1 MAHRSQC
8 SSAGDNPLDPKYL
21 PSHFREEYRLAID
34 ALVEDDLEGYYEF
47 LQSADVVDFLSRQEI
62 EHIRCT
68 VQIPYQSTQP
78 ELPYVESEGDG
89 SSDTY
94 WPVHSD
100 LDAPGLDLGWPQHHH
115 FIGPTEVTTLVN
127 PSEPDMPSI
136 KAQARR
142 LIKNAQ
148 QVIAV
153 VMDTFTDVDIF
164 ADILD
169 AAMRSVAVYIILDE
183 QNAHHFTTMASNCRV
198 NLESIQFMRVRTV
211 SGITYRCRSGK
222 SFKGQMLDRF
232 LLTDC
237 RAVLSGNYSFM
248 WSFEKIHRCM
258 AHLFLGQLVT
268 TFDEEFRIL
277 FAQSQPLVPENVL
290 VPVPDYSSLS
300 DSQYSTDR
308 TPLFRDP
315 RKFLPIE
322 SSRPKEWARHSFDDQ
337 KRMPP
342 GRHEHI
348 HRSLDQGPL
357 DIHRNKYSSQQFRIE
372 QQYFV
377 EQGHPMIQSNTM
389 DFAGSKRHSYAEG
402 TYARHSSSQ
411 FMQHQA
417 MHNFEEGMATQSR
430 KIHREQHHYQRTGP
444 EPGYGSYDQ
453 FRDQGYPPMD
463 QYSESGYPHGIE
475 IEPPDNYDPVV
486 NYLSSSKLAMEMGHG
501 SDKLSHPGEGPF
513 CHSNAK
519 RLSVGHPYAC
529 QTSPTQQNLSEQKQF
544 FVGSGSD
551 RKTQDPSAKQGMR
564 DWRISS
570 YLSAY
575 DDAGEED
582 ISQPFGN
589 DPFEEPLNPSQGII
603 FAPLVSDPKFNAKE
617 LPKIAELRLKTT
629 RPEHSRTPD
638 IIVSMATGE
647 GDISEDMDVKEPKR
661 EESFRRRFNPAIQR
675 TSRLRSSL
683 IFSSQ
688 LEQHISQ
695 ELNLTSGQHCEE
707 TANEEDDQS
716 RFSLT
721 AQILGKRRSIT
732 REPFQWRCNKPATVD
747 NSTIESL
754 KFKDITTD
762 AGDKEL
768 QNNPPLGTN
777 MASSKEQPKPDH
789 EEESK
794 MVQCAHPSKS
804 AQIEQP
810 KTIQTAHLPS
820 SLSNTLYIDMN
831 DPDSR
836 FKFFKEL
843 AAKRKAAKASESES
857 SAEKAPLNPVTPFDL
872 KTKDEVTR
880 VEPTLPVAP
889 LNPADTSTKKPST
902 STEGPLNPEDTSNK
916 KIATSTEALLN
927 PADTSTNKT
936 ATSTE
941 TPPNPAD
948 TSTNKTATSTE
959 TPPNPAD
966 TSTNKTATSTETP
979 PNPADTSNKK
989 PATSTQTS
997 SETLETSPVSQGNK
1011 TSMATHG
1018 SLHLDVKDEAS
1029 KNKEQEELNLPK
1041 SDSKTFLRRRLSCDD
1056 GLLRVSMDAEKIELK
1071 NSQNQSVSE
1080 VNTRDTSAFLEHT
1093 SKERSFNIAPKEFSS
1108 YKLSPKEPNSSN
1120 PASKELSPSLPL
1132 TLTEVSSLLSPTS
1145 TSFSLANL
1153 TSFKHAAKDLSSALT
1168 PTLNESS
1175 SSNLPSKQKL
1185 LSSKPVTV
1193 ESNKPLSPTQSESS
1207 VSSHPIPSKSST
1219 SAHTIPL
1226 QSGPPIIPGPVEPVV
1241 SPKPDK
1247 TDSKEFLSPTPMQS
1261 CSSSI
1266 PAPAPATKLSLRP
1279 SSTQT
1284 KSSSLPISTLVG
1296 STSSTPIDSNISPNP
1311 STKESLFTIATT
1323 ELKSPS
1329 PKTNPI
1335 KSYSSPSP
1343 GQDEFVLSPNP
1354 SKTAS
1359 NSDPK
1364 PTTAEL
1370 NDSPNSSLP
1379 SPKHFTEQ
1387 ANKSPILTPTQS
1399 SSSSIPTTREPNP
1412 LPNNTPTEPGAS
1424 PDHTPTDS
1432 SASSNPT
1439 QTKSHSSPMSASGGS
1454 VLFPMSG
1461 QTKSITS
1468 PNLTPTEY
1476 CSSPN
1481 HTPTESTSPFNPVL
1495 VESNPSSNSNPTH
1508 STASHDTVPA
1518 PSVIVDNSK
1527 KGKLSNLIKEQ
1538 RAGSSPAAKGDKK
1551 AGDPEIMSKTA
1562 PGESTSHGPQSPDE
1576 TKENDSTMKPESPTD
1591 QTNPISPPVKQAKVS
1606 QSHYHSS
1613 TANVLSSSNLRD
1625 DTKLLL
1631 GQISANSQSR
1641 TEFTIE
1647 SAVTD
1652 DAKQDEADRGVSGKE
1667 EESALGQ
1674 SRGPTRTSQE
1684 REKLLQRIESMRKE
1698 RKVYSR
1704 FEMPP

>member
-8 SSAGDNPLDPKYL
+8 SSDGDNPLDPKYL
-21 PSHFREEYRLAID
+21 PSHCREEYRLAID

-68 VQIPYQSTQP
+68 VQVPYQSTQP

-100 LDAPGLDLGWPQHHH
+100 FEAPGLDLGWPQQHH

-169 AAMRSVAVYIILDE
+169 AAMRNVAVYIILDE
-183 QNAHHFTTMASNCRV
+183 QNAHHFTTMASNCQV

-290 VPVPDYSSLS
+290 IPVPDYSSLS

-322 SSRPKEWARHSFDDQ
+322 SSRPEEWARHSFDDRMDMVR

-342 GRHEHI
+342 GRREPI
-348 HRSLDQGPL
+348 HRSLDQDPL
-357 DIHRNKYSSQQFRIE
+357 DMYRNKYSSQQFRIE
-372 QQYFV
+372 QQ
-377 EQGHPMIQSNTM
+377 SNTM
-389 DFAGSKRHSYAEG
+389 EFAGSKRHSYAEG

-444 EPGYGSYDQ
+444 EPGYCGYDE
-453 FRDQGYPPMD
+453 FRDQAYPPMD

-475 IEPPDNYDPVV
+475 IEPPDNYDPVL
-486 NYLSSSKLAMEMGHG
+486 NYLSSSNLAVEMGHG
-501 SDKLSHPGEGPF
+501 SYKLSHPGQGPF

-519 RLSVGHPYAC
+519 RLSVGQPYAC
-529 QTSPTQQNLSEQKQF
+529 QTSPTQQNPSEHKQF

-582 ISQPFGN
+582 ISQPIGN
-589 DPFEEPLNPSQGII
+589 DPFEEPLNPSQGIL

-617 LPKIAELRLKTT
+617 LPKIAGHRLNKTT
-629 RPEHSRTPD
+629 RSEHSRTPD
-638 IIVSMATGE
+638 IIVSMATDE
-647 GDISEDMDVKEPKR
+647 GDKSEEMDIKEPKR

-716 RFSLT
+716 RLSLT

-732 REPFQWRCNKPATVD
+732 REPFEWRFNKPATVD

-754 KFKDITTD
+754 KSEDITTD

-768 QNNPPLGTN
+768 PKNPPVGTD

-789 EEESK
+789 EEQTKTGQS
-794 MVQCAHPSKS
+794 AHPSKS

-820 SLSNTLYIDMN
+820 SLSNTSYIDMN

-843 AAKRKAAKASESES
+843 AAKRKAAKAAESES

-872 KTKDEVTR
+872 KTKDPVTS
-880 VEPTLPVAP
+880 VEATFPVAP
-889 LNPADTSTKKPST
+889 LNQADKSTKKPATSTETLLKPEDTSTKKP
-902 STEGPLNPEDTSNK
+902 
-916 KIATSTEALLN
+916 
-927 PADTSTNKT
+927 

-948 TSTNKTATSTE
+948 TST
-959 TPPNPAD
+959 
-966 TSTNKTATSTETP
+966 
-979 PNPADTSNKK
+979 KK
-989 PATSTQTS
+989 PATSTQAS
-997 SETLETSPVSQGNK
+997 SETLETSPVSQENK

-1018 SLHLDVKDEAS
+1018 SLDLDVKDHAS
-1029 KNKEQEELNLPK
+1029 KNKEQEDLNLPK
-1041 SDSKTFLRRRLSCDD
+1041 T
-1056 GLLRVSMDAEKIELK
+1056 EKIELK
-1071 NSQNQSVSE
+1071 NSQNQSVSK
-1080 VNTRDTSAFLEHT
+1080 VNPRDTSAFLKHT
-1093 SKERSFNIAPKEFSS
+1093 SKECIFNIAPKDFSL
-1108 YKLSPKEPNSSN
+1108 YKLSPKEPKSSN
-1120 PASKELSPSLPL
+1120 PASKELIPSFPL
-1132 TLTEVSSLLSPTS
+1132 TLTEASSSLSQTPTS
-1145 TSFSLANL
+1145 SSLTNL

-1168 PTLNESS
+1168 PTLKESS
-1175 SSNLPSKQKL
+1175 SSNPPSKQQL
-1185 LSSKPVTV
+1185 PSSKPVTI
-1193 ESNKPLSPTQSESS
+1193 ESNIPLSPTQFKSS

-1219 SAHTIPL
+1219 SVHTIPL
-1226 QSGPPIIPGPVEPVV
+1226 QSSPPTIPGPVEPVV

-1247 TDSKEFLSPTPMQS
+1247 TDSKESLSPTPMQS

-1266 PAPAPATKLSLRP
+1266 LAPATEFSLLP
-1279 SSTQT
+1279 SPTQT
-1284 KSSSLPISTLVG
+1284 KSSSLPMSTLIG
-1296 STSSTPIDSNISPNP
+1296 STSSTPMESNTSPNP

-1335 KSYSSPSP
+1335 NSHSSPSP
-1343 GQDEFVLSPNP
+1343 GQDELVLSPKP

-1359 NSDPK
+1359 NSSPK
-1364 PTTAEL
+1364 PTTAEF

-1379 SPKHFTEQ
+1379 SAKHVTEQ
-1387 ANKSPILTPTQS
+1387 TDKSPILTPTQS
-1399 SSSSIPTTREPNP
+1399 SYSSNPTTREPNP
-1412 LPNNTPTEPGAS
+1412 LPNNTSTEPGAS
-1424 PDHTPTDS
+1424 PDPTPTDS

-1454 VLFPMSG
+1454 VLCPKPG

-1481 HTPTESTSPFNPVL
+1481 HTPTEPTSPFKPVL
-1495 VESNPSSNSNPTH
+1495 VESSPSSNSNPTE

-1527 KGKLSNLIKEQ
+1527 EDKLSNLIKEQ
-1538 RAGSSPAAKGDKK
+1538 KAGSSPDAKCEKK
-1551 AGDPEIMSKTA
+1551 AGDAETMSKTG
-1562 PGESTSHGPQSPDE
+1562 PGESASHGPQSPDE
-1576 TKENDSTMKPESPTD
+1576 TKESSSTIKPESPTD

-1631 GQISANSQSR
+1631 EQISANSQSR
-1641 TEFTIE
+1641 TELTKE

-1667 EESALGQ
+1667 EASAQGQ
-1674 SRGPTRTSQE
+1674 SKGPTRTSQE

-1704 FEMPP
+1704 FEVKYHTVSIGQ

>member
-34 ALVEDDLEGYYEF
+34 ALVEDDLEGYYQF

-94 WPVHSD
+94 WPVRSD
-100 LDAPGLDLGWPQHHH
+100 LDAPGLDLGWPQQHH

-169 AAMRSVAVYIILDE
+169 AAMRNVAVYIILDE
-183 QNAHHFTTMASNCRV
+183 QNAYHFTTMASNCRV

-258 AHLFLGQLVT
+258 AHLFLGQLVA

-342 GRHEHI
+342 GRHEYI
-348 HRSLDQGPL
+348 HRSLDQGSL
-357 DIHRNKYSSQQFRIE
+357 DMYRNKYSSQQFRIE
-372 QQYFV
+372 QQYFM
-377 EQGHPMIQSNTM
+377 EQGHPMMQSNTM

-402 TYARHSSSQ
+402 TYARHSSPQ

-453 FRDQGYPPMD
+453 FSDQGYPPMD

-486 NYLSSSKLAMEMGHG
+486 NYLSSSKLAVEMGHG

-513 CHSNAK
+513 CHSTAK

-617 LPKIAELRLKTT
+617 LPKIAGLRLKTT

-638 IIVSMATGE
+638 IIVSMATDE
-647 GDISEDMDVKEPKR
+647 GDKSEDMDVKEPKR

-688 LEQHISQ
+688 LEQHISH

-716 RFSLT
+716 RLSLA
-721 AQILGKRRSIT
+721 AQILGKRRSIA
-732 REPFQWRCNKPATVD
+732 REPFEWRCNKPATVD

-754 KFKDITTD
+754 KSEDITTD

-768 QNNPPLGTN
+768 QNNPPVGTD

-872 KTKDEVTR
+872 TTKDEVTS

-889 LNPADTSTKKPST
+889 LNPADTSSKKPSTSTEGPLKPEDASNKKTATSTEALLNPADTSTKKPST
-902 STEGPLNPEDTSNK
+902 STEGPLKPEDASNK
-916 KIATSTEALLN
+916 
-927 PADTSTNKT
+927 KT

-941 TPPNPAD
+941 TPPNTAD
-948 TSTNKTATSTE
+948 TSTKKTATSTQ
-959 TPPNPAD
+959 A
-966 TSTNKTATSTETP
+966 
-979 PNPADTSNKK
+979 
-989 PATSTQTS
+989 S
-997 SETLETSPVSQGNK
+997 SETLETSPVSQENK

-1018 SLHLDVKDEAS
+1018 SLHLDVKDKAS

-1041 SDSKTFLRRRLSCDD
+1041 SDSKTFLGCRLSCDD
-1056 GLLRVSMDAEKIELK
+1056 GLLRVATDAEKIELK

-1080 VNTRDTSAFLEHT
+1080 VNPRDTSAFLEHT
-1093 SKERSFNIAPKEFSS
+1093 SKERSFNIAPKEFSL
-1108 YKLSPKEPNSSN
+1108 YKQSPKEPNSSN
-1120 PASKELSPSLPL
+1120 PSSKELSPSLPL
-1132 TLTEVSSLLSPTS
+1132 TLKEVSSSLSPTS
-1145 TSFSLANL
+1145 TSFSLTNL

-1175 SSNLPSKQKL
+1175 SSNPPSKQQL

-1193 ESNKPLSPTQSESS
+1193 ESNKPLSPTQSASS

-1226 QSGPPIIPGPVEPVV
+1226 QSSPPIIPGPVEPVV

-1247 TDSKEFLSPTPMQS
+1247 TDSKESLSPTPMQS

-1266 PAPAPATKLSLRP
+1266 PAPATELSLLP

-1284 KSSSLPISTLVG
+1284 KSSSLPTSTLVG

-1311 STKESLFTIATT
+1311 STKESLCTIATT

-1335 KSYSSPSP
+1335 KSYSSPNP
-1343 GQDEFVLSPNP
+1343 GQDEFVLSPKP

-1359 NSDPK
+1359 NSSPK
-1364 PTTAEL
+1364 PTTAEF

-1379 SPKHFTEQ
+1379 SPKHVTEQ
-1387 ANKSPILTPTQS
+1387 TNKSPILTPTQS
-1399 SSSSIPTTREPNP
+1399 SSSSNPTTREPNP
-1412 LPNNTPTEPGAS
+1412 YPNNTPMEPGAS
-1424 PDHTPTDS
+1424 PDPTPTDS

-1454 VLFPMSG
+1454 VLCPMSG

-1495 VESNPSSNSNPTH
+1495 IESNRSSNSNPTH

-1538 RAGSSPAAKGDKK
+1538 KAGSSPAAKGDKK
-1551 AGDPEIMSKTA
+1551 AVDAETMSKTA
-1562 PGESTSHGPQSPDE
+1562 PGESASHGPQSPNE

-1641 TEFTIE
+1641 TELTTE

-1667 EESALGQ
+1667 EASAQGQ

-1698 RKVYSR
+1698 RKIYSR
-1704 FEMPP
+1704 FEVKYHTVSIGQ

>member
-34 ALVEDDLEGYYEF
+34 ALVEDDLEGYYQF

-100 LDAPGLDLGWPQHHH
+100 LDAPGLDLGWPQQHH

-169 AAMRSVAVYIILDE
+169 AAMRNVAVYIILDE

-258 AHLFLGQLVT
+258 AHLFLGQLVA

-348 HRSLDQGPL
+348 HRSLDQGSL
-357 DIHRNKYSSQQFRIE
+357 DMYRNKYSSQQFRIE
-372 QQYFV
+372 QQYFM
-377 EQGHPMIQSNTM
+377 EQGHPMMQSNTM

-402 TYARHSSSQ
+402 TYARHSSPQ

-417 MHNFEEGMATQSR
+417 MDNYEEGMATQSR
-430 KIHREQHHYQRTGP
+430 KIHREQHHHQRTGP

-453 FRDQGYPPMD
+453 FSDQGYPPMD

-486 NYLSSSKLAMEMGHG
+486 NYLSSSKLAVEMGHG

-575 DDAGEED
+575 DDGGEED

-617 LPKIAELRLKTT
+617 LPKIAGLRLKTT

-638 IIVSMATGE
+638 IIVSMATDE
-647 GDISEDMDVKEPKR
+647 GDKSEDMDVKEPKR

-688 LEQHISQ
+688 LEQHISH

-716 RFSLT
+716 RLSLT

-732 REPFQWRCNKPATVD
+732 REPFEWRCNKPATVD
-747 NSTIESL
+747 NSTLESL
-754 KFKDITTD
+754 KSEDITTD

-768 QNNPPLGTN
+768 QNNPPVGTD

-843 AAKRKAAKASESES
+843 AAQRKAAKASESES

-872 KTKDEVTR
+872 TTKDEVTS

-902 STEGPLNPEDTSNK
+902 STEGPLKPEDASNK
-916 KIATSTEALLN
+916 KTATSTEALLN
-927 PADTSTNKT
+927 PADTSTKKPSTSTEGPLKPEDASNKKT

-948 TSTNKTATSTE
+948 TSTKKTATSTQ
-959 TPPNPAD
+959 A
-966 TSTNKTATSTETP
+966 
-979 PNPADTSNKK
+979 
-989 PATSTQTS
+989 S
-997 SETLETSPVSQGNK
+997 SETLETSPVSQENK

-1018 SLHLDVKDEAS
+1018 SLHLDVKDKAS
-1029 KNKEQEELNLPK
+1029 KNKEHEELNLPK
-1041 SDSKTFLRRRLSCDD
+1041 SDSKTFLRCRLSCDD
-1056 GLLRVSMDAEKIELK
+1056 GLLRVATDAEKIELK

-1080 VNTRDTSAFLEHT
+1080 VNPRDTSAFLEHT
-1093 SKERSFNIAPKEFSS
+1093 SKERGFNIAPKEFSL
-1108 YKLSPKEPNSSN
+1108 YKQSPKEPNSSN
-1120 PASKELSPSLPL
+1120 PASKELSPSLQL
-1132 TLTEVSSLLSPTS
+1132 TLTEVSSSLSPTS
-1145 TSFSLANL
+1145 TSFSLTHL

-1175 SSNLPSKQKL
+1175 SSNPPSKQQL

-1193 ESNKPLSPTQSESS
+1193 ESNKPLSPTQSASS

-1219 SAHTIPL
+1219 FAHTIPL
-1226 QSGPPIIPGPVEPVV
+1226 QSSPPIIPGPVEPVV

-1247 TDSKEFLSPTPMQS
+1247 TDSKEYLSPTPMQS

-1266 PAPAPATKLSLRP
+1266 PAPATELSLLP

-1284 KSSSLPISTLVG
+1284 KSSSLPTSTLVG

-1343 GQDEFVLSPNP
+1343 GQDEFVLSPKP

-1359 NSDPK
+1359 NSSPK
-1364 PTTAEL
+1364 PTTAEF

-1379 SPKHFTEQ
+1379 SPKHVTEQ
-1387 ANKSPILTPTQS
+1387 TNKSPILTPTQS
-1399 SSSSIPTTREPNP
+1399 SSSSNQTTREPNP
-1412 LPNNTPTEPGAS
+1412 YPNNTPTEPGAS
-1424 PDHTPTDS
+1424 PDPTPTDS
-1432 SASSNPT
+1432 SASSNPS
-1439 QTKSHSSPMSASGGS
+1439 QTKSHFSPMSASGGS
-1454 VLFPMSG
+1454 VLCPMSG

-1538 RAGSSPAAKGDKK
+1538 KAGSSPAAKGDKK
-1551 AGDPEIMSKTA
+1551 AVDTETMSKTA
-1562 PGESTSHGPQSPDE
+1562 PGESASHGPQSPNE
-1576 TKENDSTMKPESPTD
+1576 TKENDSTMKTESPTD

-1641 TEFTIE
+1641 TELTTE

-1652 DAKQDEADRGVSGKE
+1652 DAKQDEADRGVSSKE
-1667 EESALGQ
+1667 EASAQGQ

-1704 FEMPP
+1704 FEVKYHTVSIGQ